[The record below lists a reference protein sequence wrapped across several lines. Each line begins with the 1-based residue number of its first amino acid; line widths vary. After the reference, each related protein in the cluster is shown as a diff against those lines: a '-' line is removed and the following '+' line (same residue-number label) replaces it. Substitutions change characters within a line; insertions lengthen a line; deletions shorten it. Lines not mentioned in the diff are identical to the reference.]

1 MSDRT
6 WNRILMGL
14 WGLFLIAWL
23 WPANWWLEVRRMHVN
38 DGLAGQPI
46 TMEVERK
53 IIRPFFGEW
62 SAIVR
67 KRQGAGWVVVCPSVG
82 STDYRAD
89 ATLPHDLTLEW
100 WTAGTCP
107 ALVAGSY
114 VLTTTWAIYPEFMPK
129 KVLKVVSNEFTIR

>member
-1 MSDRT
+1 MSDRA

-23 WPANWWLEVRRMHVN
+23 WPASWWLDVRRMHVN

-46 TMEVERK
+46 TMEVERS

-67 KRQGAGWVVVCPSVG
+67 KRQGSGWVVVCLSAG

-89 ATLPHDLTLEW
+89 AALPHDLTLDW
-100 WTAGTCP
+100 WTAGTYP
-107 ALVAGSY
+107 ALVADSY
-114 VLTTTWAIYPEFMPK
+114 ILTTTWVVYPEFLPK